1 MDEGVVFHL
10 IDKEKRDFH
19 LACPDRYGLL
29 KEYAKELRRK
39 PTEAERA
46 LWQML
51 KGKSLGVSVKR
62 QYVILDFIADFYI
75 PEQQLIIEVDG
86 GYHNSPDQITLD
98 ESREKRLRNVGYNIL
113 RFTNEEVLADTERV
127 VKDIYEYIH
136 L

>member
-1 MDEGVVFHL
+1 MDEGVTFYL
-10 IDKEKRDFH
+10 IDKEKRKFH

-29 KEYAKELRRK
+29 KEYAKEQRSK
-39 PTEAERA
+39 PTEAELA
-46 LWQML
+46 LWKLL

-86 GYHNSPDQITLD
+86 GYHNSLEQTILD

-113 RFTNEEVLADTERV
+113 RFTNEEVLTDTERV
-127 VKDIYEYIH
+127 IRDIYEYIH
-136 L
+136 Q